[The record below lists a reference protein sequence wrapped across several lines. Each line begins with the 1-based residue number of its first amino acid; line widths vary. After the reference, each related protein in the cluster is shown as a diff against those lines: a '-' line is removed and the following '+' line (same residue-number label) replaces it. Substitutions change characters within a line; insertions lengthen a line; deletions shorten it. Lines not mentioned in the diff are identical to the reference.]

1 MARTG
6 ERENLMKMIY
16 QMGVQEDFSAEEYE
30 KFTALQADSQITEY
44 FVNGYRAA
52 ASNLKEIDELIDR
65 YSVRWKTSRLP
76 KVDLAILRLAL
87 AEICYLTDIPVS
99 VTINEAVEL
108 AKNTVQKSRRSL
120 STACWEAPRGMPA
133 YRLIR
138 ARRLQA
144 AKMRDEKGAMSS
156 GGVLAFDTSNYTTS
170 AAIADLSGEI
180 LADCR
185 SLLKV
190 REKERGLRQS
200 HALFQHE
207 NLPGLVR
214 RAVSESGIRRENIC
228 AVAVSERPRPVEGSY
243 MPVFR
248 AGVSVAES
256 IAAALRVPVY
266 RYSHQEG
273 HIAAVCGALDE
284 SVRTVSFHLSGGT
297 GEILATQGC
306 RPVCVIGGIR
316 DLSFGQLI
324 DRAGVALGLRIS
336 RRRCAGPHCLPDGG
350 SRFFKIFLQG
360 NTKIGHP
367 VTGPIHVE
375 GAYANLSGIET
386 QILREIGNL
395 KKRKDRETVSGKIR
409 SLDEDTLLSG
419 KDGEEARRESELS
432 AEERR
437 LAAELFCRMADAL
450 LRLSVSALQSAETDT
465 IIFAGG
471 VSASQFLR
479 RELDARFKNRDFGQS
494 SAIRK

>member
-1 MARTG
+1 
-6 ERENLMKMIY
+6 
-16 QMGVQEDFSAEEYE
+16 
-30 KFTALQADSQITEY
+30 
-44 FVNGYRAA
+44 
-52 ASNLKEIDELIDR
+52 
-65 YSVRWKTSRLP
+65 
-76 KVDLAILRLAL
+76 
-87 AEICYLTDIPVS
+87 
-99 VTINEAVEL
+99 
-108 AKNTVQKSRRSL
+108 
-120 STACWEAPRGMPA
+120 MPA

-144 AKMRDEKGAMSS
+144 AKMRDDEKGAMSS

-190 REKERGLRQS
+190 REGERAAPVARPFS
-200 HALFQHE
+200 ACK

-395 KKRKDRETVSGKIR
+395 KKRKDRETVSGKYVPWMRIR
-409 SLDEDTLLSG
+409 FFPGKTGKKRGGSLNY
-419 KDGEEARRESELS
+419 RRRNADWRQNCS
-432 AEERR
+432 AGWRT
-437 LAAELFCRMADAL
+437 LFCGCP
-450 LRLSVSALQSAETDT
+450 SALFSPRKRIPSYLQAE
-465 IIFAGG
+465 FPR
-471 VSASQFLR
+471 VNF
-479 RELDARFKNRDFGQS
+479 
-494 SAIRK
+494 